1 MLKVDT
7 EVRQL
12 LIFPEG
18 STSNRSALLN
28 FKPGGFL
35 AGQAVQ
41 PVLVNY
47 PGPAHRDTVSW
58 TWDMEH
64 GLAGVIFYT
73 LTRLHTRHQLL
84 PSMAAKS
91 FHPITRLSIT
101 KIHTNA

>member
-7 EVRQL
+7 EVRHKL

-73 LTRLHTRHQLL
+73 FTRLHTRHQLL
-84 PSMAAKS
+84 PAMAAND
-91 FHPITRLSIT
+91 FIQ
-101 KIHTNA
+101 

>member
-7 EVRQL
+7 EVPHKL

-47 PGPAHRDTVSW
+47 PGPTHRDTVSW
-58 TWDMEH
+58 TWDMQH

-73 LTRLHTRHQLL
+73 LTRLHTRQQPL
-84 PSMAAKS
+84 PSMAANY
-91 FHPITRLSIT
+91 FIQ
-101 KIHTNA
+101 